1 MPTLPVFSYRHL
13 LLSACLLSA
22 PAIAFGDIH
31 DELLQR
37 VQAFLYEQ
45 AGADEVVIEVSP
57 PSVHLP
63 RCEQPEPFLARPD
76 APAVGRVSVGIRC
89 GEEGRQVR
97 YLQAEVGVIASYPVA
112 AVDLAPGSVLTEAHL
127 EHRHGNLAELPRQ
140 AVRDASELIGQQT
153 RRSIRAGS
161 PLQSQFF
168 QAKAVV
174 ERGQSVVV
182 EAGGASFRATRK
194 GEALE
199 PGALGETIR
208 VRFGQREIIQARVI
222 GSGRLAIDI

>member
-1 MPTLPVFSYRHL
+1 MPSLRAPPCRLL
-13 LLSACLLSA
+13 LLSTWLLAA
-22 PAIAFGDIH
+22 PAMAAGDLD
-31 DELLQR
+31 DELLHR
-37 VQAFLYEQ
+37 VQAYLYEQ
-45 AGADEVVIEVSP
+45 AEADEVVIKVPP
-57 PSVHLP
+57 PSAHLP
-63 RCEQPEPFLARPD
+63 RCEHPEPFLARPD
-76 APAVGRVSVGIRC
+76 APAMGRVSVGVRC
-89 GEEGRQVR
+89 GEDGRQVR
-97 YLQAEVGVIASYPVA
+97 YLQAEIGVIASYPVA

-127 EHRHGNLAELPRQ
+127 EQRHGNLAELPRQ
-140 AVRDASELIGQQT
+140 VVRDASELLGQQA
-153 RRSIRAGS
+153 RRRIRAGS

-168 QAKAVV
+168 QARAVV

-182 EAGGASFRATRK
+182 EAAGASFRATRE